1 MKTNATERK
10 AIEQKHIRTL
20 QGQVKIADAKFQKS
34 KECKAI
40 IKKKAEVEHYQEQ
53 VREVNRSIQQDIDDL
68 NKAKGWWEHIKV
80 TEERNYSNGTYE
92 ERLRIDIASEYY
104 LREEIEQEICIAQI
118 DSVDLKT
125 LFQKLS
131 EVFKVWIN

>member
-10 AIEQKHIRTL
+10 AIAQKHIRTL

-34 KECKAI
+34 KECKSI
-40 IKKKAEVEHYQEQ
+40 LKKKAEVEHYQEQ
-53 VREVNRSIQQDIDDL
+53 IREVHRSIQQEIDSL
-68 NKAKGWWEHIKV
+68 NEAKGWGEHIKV
-80 TEERNYSNGTYE
+80 TEDRNYSNGTYE
-92 ERLRIDIASEYY
+92 ERLRLDIASEYS

-131 EVFKVWIN
+131 EVFKV

>member
-1 MKTNATERK
+1 MKTNATERR
-10 AIEQKHIRTL
+10 AIAQKHIRTL

-40 IKKKAEVEHYQEQ
+40 LKKKAEVEHYQEQ
-53 VREVNRSIQQDIDDL
+53 IRSIQQDIDDL
-68 NKAKGWWEHIKV
+68 NEAKGWGEHIKV

-92 ERLRIDIASEYY
+92 ERLRIDIASEYS

-131 EVFKVWIN
+131 EVFKV